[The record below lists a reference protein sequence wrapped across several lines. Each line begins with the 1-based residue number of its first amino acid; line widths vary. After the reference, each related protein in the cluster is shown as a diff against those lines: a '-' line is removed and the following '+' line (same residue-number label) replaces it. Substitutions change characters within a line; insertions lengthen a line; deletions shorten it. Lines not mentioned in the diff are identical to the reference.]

1 MGRILFRDYADGDLA
16 QHRLQ
21 DKGVKMI
28 SPHFYVRGDGTCC
41 YYYSKV
47 CRIGEGRGRQ
57 SSSVTSTL
65 FKNKNLSC
73 GAYGSLCMS

>member
-1 MGRILFRDYADGDLA
+1 LFVVHPVQAIANIAATLRLNTGRILFRDYAEGDLA

-41 YYYSKV
+41 YYFSQVY
-47 CRIGEGRGRQ
+47 
-57 SSSVTSTL
+57 
-65 FKNKNLSC
+65 
-73 GAYGSLCMS
+73 AH